1 MTKVT
6 KIDWTV
12 KTGDQGWS
20 GTDTPVQIEI
30 YRDHELIQSLQLEP
44 GRTPRLDR
52 SELATYL
59 WEAPPQLG
67 GAGEAAPLGQ
77 GVAGTGQEQAASPFP
92 RGYQEFPDGLAGHL
106 RVRLIARGDD
116 AWEKEWIESTVHT
129 AELQPAPQQRVKELS
144 GPQPEPP
151 AGVLPPAQGPEPLV
165 WVETRR
171 TFRFGRGQVL
181 STDPAAGVRAITLL
195 YDG

>member
-59 WEAPPQLG
+59 WDVRSDQG
-67 GAGEAAPLGQ
+67 DGQ
-77 GVAGTGQEQAASPFP
+77 QDGASPIR

-106 RVRLIARGDD
+106 RVKLIAHGDD
-116 AWEKEWIESTVHT
+116 AWEKEWIESTVHST
-129 AELQPAPQQRVKELS
+129 ELQPAPQAQAGTV
-144 GPQPEPP
+144 PQGTAEAAPE
-151 AGVLPPAQGPEPLV
+151 GQEQQQLV

-171 TFRFGRGQVL
+171 TFRFSRGQVL

-195 YDG
+195 YDD

>member
-1 MTKVT
+1 MTKVI

-30 YRDHELIQSLQLEP
+30 YRDHELIKSLHLEP

-59 WEAPPQLG
+59 WEVTADQG
-67 GAGEAAPLGQ
+67 NGPLD
-77 GVAGTGQEQAASPFP
+77 AASSFP
-92 RGYQEFPDGLAGHL
+92 QGYQDFPEGIAGHL
-106 RVRLIARGDD
+106 RVKVIARGDD

-129 AELQPAPQQRVKELS
+129 AELQPAQEGQAE
-144 GPQPEPP
+144 
-151 AGVLPPAQGPEPLV
+151 AAQEGQEQLV

-171 TFRFGRGQVL
+171 TFRFGRAQVL
-181 STDPAAGVRAITLL
+181 STDPVEGARAITLL

>member
-1 MTKVT
+1 MTKVI

-20 GTDTPVQIEI
+20 GTDTPVEIEI
-30 YRDHELIQSLQLEP
+30 YRDRDLIQSLHLEP

-52 SELATYL
+52 SELATYF
-59 WEAPPQLG
+59 WEV
-67 GAGEAAPLGQ
+67 GADQGDGPRNAANPLPL
-77 GVAGTGQEQAASPFP
+77 A
-92 RGYQEFPDGLAGHL
+92 YQEFPEGIDGHL
-106 RVRLIARGDD
+106 RVKVIARGDD

-129 AELQPAPQQRVKELS
+129 AELQPAPQPELEAQERA
-144 GPQPEPP
+144 GARLEQP
-151 AGVLPPAQGPEPLV
+151 AGSMPQEQGPEPQV

-171 TFRFGRGQVL
+171 TFRFSRGRVL

-195 YDG
+195 YDS